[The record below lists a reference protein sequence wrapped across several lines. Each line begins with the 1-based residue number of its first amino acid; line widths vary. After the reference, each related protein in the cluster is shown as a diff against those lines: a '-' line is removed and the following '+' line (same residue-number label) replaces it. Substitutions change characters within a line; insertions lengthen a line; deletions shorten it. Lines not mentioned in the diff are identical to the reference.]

1 MNHSKDKLCIIA
13 LKYVPIMGTILM
25 TLHVAALL
33 LGYKLFIFE
42 LSVLTI
48 VTLMVMLWSK
58 VFKFCLIHRLS
69 SLYTITVLWCCY
81 IERYIG
87 FGKHLQILRVIFLY
101 IGIILLILL
110 TIKYAKNYKKPA
122 ITDS

>member
-1 MNHSKDKLCIIA
+1 MNPSKDKLCIIA
-13 LKYVPIMGTILM
+13 LKYVPIIGTILM

-48 VTLMVMLWSK
+48 VTLMVILWSK

-69 SLYTITVLWCCY
+69 SLYTIAVLWCCY

-87 FGKHLQILRVIFLY
+87 FGKYLQILRVIFLY
-101 IGIILLILL
+101 LGIILLILL
-110 TIKYAKNYKKPA
+110 TIKYAKNYKKSA